1 MLMRIMYIMLNV
13 PGHLKDMLRRLDSC
27 MSKNFWPISLIP
39 SCRDAARIL
48 LICTRYPAHD
58 FTQHTPRR
66 HKKPVIVFGSS
77 LSVQDEIVAQRIS
90 DARLQITRHRLGL
103 NSHFRQFPF

>member
-1 MLMRIMYIMLNV
+1 MLMRIMYIMLNE
-13 PGHLKDMLRRLDSC
+13 PEQLKDMLRRLDSC

-39 SCRDAARIL
+39 SLPCRDAARIL

-66 HKKPVIVFGSS
+66 HKKTGHCVRFVIVSV
-77 LSVQDEIVAQRIS
+77 SVQDEIVAQRIS
-90 DARLQITRHRLGL
+90 ERGCR
-103 NSHFRQFPF
+103 